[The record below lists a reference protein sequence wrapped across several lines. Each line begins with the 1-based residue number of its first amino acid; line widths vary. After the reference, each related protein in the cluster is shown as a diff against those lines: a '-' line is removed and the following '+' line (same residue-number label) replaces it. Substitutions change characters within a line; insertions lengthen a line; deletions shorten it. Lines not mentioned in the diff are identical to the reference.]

1 MLINNNKSTPMIGDL
16 TGSETSGF
24 AQMMVKLKETFDSSG
39 SNLHYLADFKTI
51 MEHENTKNE
60 YNNILF
66 EDYSDNLTLSESASP
81 LMKQIQENNIIRLQ
95 AIAENSRTELLS
107 ESQQTGALLP
117 MVGLT
122 LPLLKLHWIKNVY
135 KDIIPT
141 VVSPHQTFKL
151 GIEREYIMDQE
162 RVKHYLPDAFYEE
175 GLELFSSARQ
185 KLSQEQI
192 TVPCLSYD
200 IMTASGGS
208 IKQDDSISR
217 QFFISSITYN
227 SGEEG
232 STKSVVLDKLRIRVN
247 QNDGTFRYEIK
258 EEDKTAKITDKTGK
272 LKRKIVDIFQGDID
286 FEYGILNAGSV
297 AKRVTSFTVDGY
309 LSTENNLRSMSTGWD
324 KLDRE
329 FTIPDGEHLNT
340 SLTEER
346 IKDENVIYNV
356 DSTTKVVQ
364 QMTNALGVLKDMKI
378 QHFLDE
384 SGARLKGTDLY
395 AETTF
400 DCKPPVTTI
409 TPQEW
414 NAELKPTL
422 DKLAQK
428 LVRILQ
434 LENVMITVLG
444 SQESVMLLD
453 DINWVY
459 GKDSNVGGCKIGYNF
474 GVYNKMRN
482 FFIASS
488 DRIHDDKLRI
498 YISPTSGDYMM
509 YKLFEYQFVISNEYR
524 TAENVRIPSVMAFDR
539 YLIDELIPVQGQ
551 IDVQNNLVSSSDLY
565 K

>member
-1 MLINNNKSTPMIGDL
+1 MIINSNKSTAMIGDL
-16 TGSETSGF
+16 NGSETTGF
-24 AQMMVKLKETFDSSG
+24 AQMMTKLKESFDSSG
-39 SNLHYLADFKTI
+39 SNLHYLKDFATI
-51 MEHENTKNE
+51 MEHENTKE
-60 YNNILF
+60 TYNSILF
-66 EDYSDNLTLSESASP
+66 EDYQDNLSLAESSNP
-81 LMKQIQENNIIRLQ
+81 LMQQMVANNLKRLE
-95 AIAENSRTELLS
+95 AICENSRVEMLQ
-107 ESQQTGALLP
+107 ESQQTGSLKP

-141 VVSPHQTFKL
+141 VVSPTQTFVL
-151 GIEREYIMDQE
+151 GIEREYIMDQD
-162 RVKHYLPDAFYEE
+162 RNKHYLPDAFYQE
-175 GLELFSSARQ
+175 GLDLFASARQ
-185 KLSQEQI
+185 KLKADAI
-192 TVPCLSYD
+192 AVPCLGYD

-217 QFFISSITYN
+217 QFFINSITYTSN
-227 SGEEG
+227 AGEAPVDV
-232 STKSVVLDKLRIRVN
+232 TLDKLRIRVD
-247 QNDGTFRYEIK
+247 QGDGTFRYPIK
-258 EEDKTAKITDKTGK
+258 EAVLEGGKTKYKE
-272 LKRKIVDIFQGDID
+272 VDIFQGDID
-286 FEYGILNAGSV
+286 FEYGIINAGSV
-297 AKRVTSFTVDGY
+297 AGKVKTFTVDGY

-324 KLDRE
+324 KLDRP

-346 IKDENVIYNV
+346 IKDENVIYNI
-356 DSTTKVVQ
+356 DSTTKVIQ

-384 SGARLKGTDLY
+384 SAERLKGTDLFM
-395 AETTF
+395 ETVF

-409 TPQEW
+409 TPSEW
-414 NAELKPTL
+414 NGELKVTL
-422 DKLAQK
+422 DKLSQK
-428 LVRILQ
+428 LVKVLQ

-459 GKDSNVGGCKIGYNF
+459 GKDSQVGGCKIGYNF

-488 DRIHDDKLRI
+488 DRIQDDKLRI

-524 TAENVRIPSVMAFDR
+524 TAENVRVPSVMAFDR
-539 YLIDELIPVQGQ
+539 YLIDELIPIQGQ
-551 IDVQNNLVSSSDLY
+551 IEIQNNKVSSSELY